1 MTPGCSIVIRA
12 FNEGKYIERLL
23 LGIIQQTIKDIQI
36 ILVDSG
42 STDETTLIASRY
54 PVEIMTIRPE
64 EFTFGRSLNFGILHA
79 SYPLVVIVSAHV
91 YPVYPDWLERL
102 LEPFIDPNVAL
113 TYGKQRGDQ
122 STRFSEHQLFMRL
135 FPENSTGKQTHPFC
149 NNANA
154 AIRRSLW
161 ERQSYN
167 ELLPGLEDLAWAK
180 WTQEQ
185 GYATYYAAAA
195 EVIHVHNET
204 LKGLYNRY
212 RREGMAFKAIY
223 PHEQFTLIEFF
234 RTYFHNVRSDYQ
246 AARQLKVA
254 HTVWKDILSFRLL
267 QLWGTYQG
275 YKKTGPLTRQLK
287 QAFYYP
293 NQDALTLKPVTRS
306 LEPIPYSELK
316 KQADNNKDL
325 SL

>member
-23 LGIIQQTIKDIQI
+23 LGILQQTIKDVQI

-42 STDETTLIASRY
+42 STDETTRIASRY
-54 PVEIMTIRPE
+54 PVEIMSILPE

-79 SYPLVVIVSAHV
+79 SNPLVVIVSAHV

-102 LEPFIDPNVAL
+102 LEPFMDPNVAL
-113 TYGKQRGDQ
+113 TYGKQRGDE

-135 FPENSTGKQTHPFC
+135 FPDNSSGKQNHPFC

-154 AIRRSLW
+154 AIRRTLW
-161 ERQSYN
+161 ERHAYN

-180 WTQEQ
+180 WAHEQ
-185 GYATYYAAAA
+185 GYAAYYAAEA
-195 EVIHVHNET
+195 EIIHVHNET

-223 PHEQFTLIEFF
+223 PHEHFTLSEFF
-234 RTYFHNVRSDYQ
+234 RTYFHNVTSDFE
-246 AARQLKVA
+246 ASRQLKVT
-254 HTVWKDILSFRLL
+254 HSVWKDILSFRFL
-267 QLWGTYQG
+267 QLWGTYRG
-275 YKKTGPLTRQLK
+275 YRKTGPLTRQLK

-293 NQDALTLKPVTRS
+293 NQEALPLDPVVRT
-306 LEPIPYSELK
+306 LEPIPYSEIQ
-316 KQADNNKDL
+316 KQMDSKNDL